1 MATCAKCGHSI
12 LWLKFAD
19 TGRSVPVDDG
29 RRPWGT
35 IELEDD
41 GAHVVRAELMK
52 ARFVVHWATCEV
64 AKKERA
70 AAKAARKTAQQ
81 KAADRQTKLF

>member
-1 MATCAKCGHSI
+1 MATCAKCGASI

-41 GAHVVRAELMK
+41 GAHVVRGELMK

-64 AKKERA
+64 AKKERTA
-70 AAKAARKTAQQ
+70 AATERKRAKAA
-81 KAADRQTKLF
+81 AANRQTKLF